1 MTTEQNKAVVRRF
14 FEAFGANDQEALKEV
29 LAPDVAAYT
38 HIGAGPVNREAL
50 LQGIGMWNSTFNDTR
65 FTIEEQIAEGDR
77 VATRTTMHA
86 VHSGGDFQG
95 LAPTGKEVAVSG
107 ITINRVQNG
116 RIVEHRVN
124 SDFLSLMQQLGLVP
138 PPTNR

>member
-1 MTTEQNKAVVRRF
+1 
-14 FEAFGANDQEALKEV
+14 
-29 LAPDVAAYT
+29 
-38 HIGAGPVNREAL
+38 
-50 LQGIGMWNSTFNDTR
+50 MWNSTFNDTH

-77 VATRTTMHA
+77 VATRTTMYA

-124 SDFLSLMQQLGLVP
+124 SDFLGLMQQLGLVP
-138 PPTNR
+138 PPAGRTARRCWNAWNERTCS

>member
-1 MTTEQNKAVVRRF
+1 MTTEQNKTIVRRF
-14 FEAFGANDQEALKEV
+14 FEAFEANDQEALKEV

-38 HIGAGPVNREAL
+38 HIGPGPVSREGL
-50 LQGIGMWNSTFNDTR
+50 LQGIGGWNSAFNPTR

-77 VATRTTMHA
+77 VATRTTMRA

-95 LAPTGKEVAVSG
+95 VAPTGKEVAVSG
-107 ITINRVQNG
+107 IVINRIGDG

-124 SDFLSLMQQLGLVP
+124 SDFLGLMQQLGLLP
-138 PPTNR
+138 PR

>member
-1 MTTEQNKAVVRRF
+1 MTTEQNKAFVRRF
-14 FEAFGANDQEALKEV
+14 FEAFGANDQGALKEV

-38 HIGAGPVNREAL
+38 HIGPGPVNREAL
-50 LQGIGMWNSTFNDTR
+50 LQAIGTWNSTFNPTR

-95 LAPTGKEVAVSG
+95 VAATGKEVAVSG
-107 ITINRVQNG
+107 IVINRIRDG

-124 SDFLSLMQQLGLVP
+124 SDFLGLMQQLGLVP
-138 PPTNR
+138 PR